1 MAPRK
6 NADAHTEEPTA
17 TEPASA
23 DAGSEALPAEEMG
36 NSIPK
41 SSATSAVTSD
51 LPGEAGEDPQAQQ
64 DLYDGQ
70 PAEVQQSL
78 GLVKVDGIDFRYVGI
93 APARDKDP
101 QTETGLAISPSN
113 STFTPLSEVE
123 FHPSIR
129 IRDPK
134 SGKFY
139 FPQDGATSWKDCELD
154 GNKLIEG

>member
-6 NADAHTEEPTA
+6 KPDDAPEPG
-17 TEPASA
+17 SA
-23 DAGSEALPAEEMG
+23 EAGSDPLPPEEMG

-51 LPGEAGEDPQAQQ
+51 LPQEAEADPQAAQ
-64 DLYDGQ
+64 DLFDSQ

-78 GLVKVDGIDFRYVGI
+78 GLVTVDGIGFQYVGI
-93 APARDKDP
+93 APARDKNP
-101 QTETGLAISPSN
+101 ETETGLAISPSN
-113 STFTPLSEVE
+113 STFKPLADVP

-139 FPQDGATSWKDCELD
+139 FPQDGATSWKDCELN
-154 GNKLIEG
+154 GNKLIKG